1 MLWLI
6 PRYSQINHSF
16 KKDLITFRRKLFF
29 LLKYS
34 WFTIFCQFQVYSIV
48 IQNFCRLYPIIDYYK
63 ILVYIWRKQIF
74 FSWSKFSFFRKEG
87 CCAFF
92 LTRTQGEEKI
102 GKWRLEPNLRM
113 LQRRQSK
120 ICRRKRVIWSLM
132 CASHPVSPLVLFR
145 ICLIRNPFQF

>member
-29 LLKYS
+29 IEVPLISNILSVSDVQHSDSEFLQIVSHYRLLQN
-34 WFTIFCQFQVYSIV
+34 IGVYLKKTD
-48 IQNFCRLYPIIDYYK
+48 F
-63 ILVYIWRKQIF
+63 F

-87 CCAFF
+87 CGAFF

-120 ICRRKRVIWSLM
+120 LCPRKRVIWSLM
-132 CASHPVSPLVLFR
+132 CASHPASPLVLYSASA
-145 ICLIRNPFQF
+145 